1 MAKARA
7 ALVVHRNDEILYFN
21 SIELAKH
28 YIDKTTSF
36 DDVSRR
42 TGAVR
47 KAMQIHSD
55 LNKLNDA
62 CDEHLHAAIRRSS
75 DFGCSAIS
83 KEELRVARKIN
94 RKANEA
100 KHCWDLP
107 REASDSGL
115 TSDSTTNPA
124 CCTNGSDVN
133 GTLTKH
139 TDLAG
144 VDDTGTRSSFKRE
157 RLNTKEG
164 LKKFPDLDLMLN
176 FTDPSD
182 PKLGDVIEATRC
194 VTPAGARLRIVLPVG
209 LRGEIEELDADG
221 DVFATFPGL
230 VELGMG
236 SASCGHCLY
245 RDDACRCFRRGVVP
259 TEPT

>member
-1 MAKARA
+1 MSKARA
-7 ALVVHRNDEILYFN
+7 ALVVHRSDEIWYFN

-107 REASDSGL
+107 REAPDNGL
-115 TSDSTTNPA
+115 TSDSTANPA
-124 CCTNGSDVN
+124 CCTHDSDDN
-133 GTLTKH
+133 ETLTKH
-139 TDLAG
+139 TD
-144 VDDTGTRSSFKRE
+144 VDDTGTPSSRKRE
-157 RLNTKEG
+157 QLNTKEG
-164 LKKFPDLDLMLN
+164 SKKLPDSKKLMLE
-176 FTDPSD
+176 FTDLSD
-182 PKLGDVIEATRC
+182 PKVDT
-194 VTPAGARLRIVLPVG
+194 
-209 LRGEIEELDADG
+209 
-221 DVFATFPGL
+221 
-230 VELGMG
+230 
-236 SASCGHCLY
+236 
-245 RDDACRCFRRGVVP
+245 
-259 TEPT
+259 